1 MPIRMTGLN
10 SGLDTESIIKELVS
24 AKSVK
29 ITSMK
34 KAQTKLSWKQDAWKT
49 LNSKI
54 YSLYT
59 DTVSDLRWSSTF
71 AKKKTE
77 SSDSSVLSVIAGS
90 EAAIGVQEAHVVS
103 LAKAAYL
110 TGGEISTADGG
121 KVSASTRL
129 TGMGISSGEKISVT
143 TNGKTYELDVTEE
156 TTVNDLLSK
165 FKEAGLNA
173 SLDEGNQRLF
183 VSAKE
188 TGAAHDFTFGGNT
201 AALSALGLVVDGSAN
216 TAVKIDAS
224 DAELVLNKVHYK
236 SSSNN
241 IVVNGSTYQL
251 KGVSAK
257 NEDGSYRDT
266 TVTTEN
272 DLDGMYDTVKSF
284 LTKYNELINEMT
296 KLYNADSASSY
307 QPLTAEEKDAMTD
320 EEVKTWETK
329 IKDSILRRDDSLS
342 TIMNVMTETMAAG
355 VEIDG
360 KRVYLSSFGISTLGY
375 LNAEKN
381 GQNAYHI
388 DGDKSDEKTGSK
400 QDVLKTALA
409 ANSEDV
415 VKFFTAL
422 GNELYTK
429 MTSAMKRIEGTRS
442 MYKVYNDKQLADEY
456 EDYTKKISE
465 AEDKLTEYEDK
476 WYNKFAAMEKAL
488 AQMSSKQSAI
498 SGLFSN

>member
-1 MPIRMTGLN
+1 MAIRMTGLN

-24 AKSVK
+24 AKSIK

-59 DTVSDLRWSSTF
+59 DTVSNLRWSSTF
-71 AKKKTE
+71 IKKKTE
-77 SSDSSVLSVIAGS
+77 TSDSSILSVTAGS
-90 EAAIGVQEAHVVS
+90 EAATGVQEAHVVS

-110 TGGEISTADGG
+110 TGGEISTAAGE
-121 KVSASTRL
+121 KVSGSTKL
-129 TGMGISSGEKISVT
+129 IDMGISVGEKVSVT
-143 TNGKTYELDVTEE
+143 TDGKTYELDVTNE
-156 TTVNDLLSK
+156 TTVNDMLSK
-165 FKEAGLNA
+165 FKEAGLNV

-188 TGAAHDFTFGGNT
+188 SGTDHDFSFGGSIDS
-201 AALSALGLVVDGSAN
+201 LSVLGLVVDGSEK
-216 TAVKIDAS
+216 TATKIDAS
-224 DAELVLNKVHYK
+224 DAELVLNNVHYK

-251 KGVSAK
+251 KGVSSK
-257 NEDGSYRDT
+257 KDDGNYQETSIT
-266 TVTTEN
+266 TSDDFDSV
-272 DLDGMYDTVKSF
+272 YDTIKGF
-284 LTKYNELINEMT
+284 ITKYNELINEIT

-307 QPLTAEEKDAMTD
+307 LPLTSEEKEAMSD

-329 IKDSILRRDDSLS
+329 IKDSLLSRDTSLS
-342 TIMNVMTETMAAG
+342 AIMNVMTNTMAAG

-360 KRVYLSSFGISTLGY
+360 KKVYLSNFGISTLGY

-381 GQNAYHI
+381 EQNAYHI
-388 DGDKSDEKTGSK
+388 DGDKTDEKTGSK

-409 ANSEDV
+409 TNAEDV
-415 VKFFTAL
+415 VQFFTAL
-422 GNELYTK
+422 GNELYSN
-429 MTSAMKRIEGTRS
+429 MSDAMKRIDGMRS
-442 MYKVYNDKQLADEY
+442 MYKVYNDKQLASEY
-456 EDYTKKISE
+456 EDYTKRISD
-465 AEDKLTEYEDK
+465 AEDKLTAYEDK
-476 WYNKFAAMEKAL
+476 WYNKFTAMEKAL